1 METSI
6 SLHGLPCF
14 FALIIGL
21 VFVLGAVAVVQMD
34 KLRDIEKDVELNSM
48 VSIRQTAMM
57 NSGALRLRLE
67 TQRALADPQSVQR
80 TIESFPGYRKTFTD
94 AVADY
99 ESFVANEQDRK
110 LYTAVR
116 ASADAYSKQLDLLEP
131 MMRAGEI
138 SSAISLVSTGIR
150 PLTNQMEAQINELA
164 DFNNQGAA
172 QAGDMA
178 TNIYSSG
185 MWLIFG
191 IIAGVFVLT
200 IGLATLLTKSITSP
214 ISDALSV
221 AERIAGSDLSKEVR
235 VSGTDEAGRLLKA
248 LAQMQQ
254 NLRSTIVQI
263 SDSSTQ
269 LASAAEEMTAVTEES
284 SRGLVSQ
291 NDEVNQAATAVTEM
305 SAAVDEVARNAES
318 ASEES
323 KRTQGFTQAGLER
336 VAQTL
341 KAIQRLNGNVENTSE
356 QIQGL
361 SDRAQSIS
369 KVVEVIRAIAEQ
381 TNLLALNA
389 AIEAARA
396 GEQGRGFDVVAD
408 EVRALAHRTQ
418 VSTQEIEQMIAAI
431 QNDSEQAMN
440 TSRDLATQSLD
451 VAQEASSSLDQ
462 IANAITQINER
473 NLLIATASEEQSHVV
488 REVDQ
493 NLLRIRDLASQ
504 SSAGASQTA
513 SACGEMSKL
522 AINLNMLVNRFVA
535 QPFSA
540 QITDLGWGWMDC
552 QSLPTP
558 NLAESFPRLI
568 MKGC

>member
-1 METSI
+1 MR
-6 SLHGLPCF
+6 LRNLNLAPRAALF

-34 KLRDIEKDVELNSM
+34 KLRDIEKDVELNWM

-191 IIAGVFVLT
+191 IIAGVVVLT

-341 KAIQRLNGNVENTSE
+341 KAIQRLSGNVENTSE

-396 GEQGRGFDVVAD
+396 GEQGRGFAVVAD

-431 QNDSEQAMN
+431 QNDSEQAVQAMN

-473 NLLIATASEEQSHVV
+473 NLLIATASEEQSHVA

-522 AINLNMLVNRFVA
+522 AINLNMLVNRFVV
-535 QPFSA
+535 
-540 QITDLGWGWMDC
+540 
-552 QSLPTP
+552 
-558 NLAESFPRLI
+558 
-568 MKGC
+568 